1 VQLRPSQLP
10 LAKYHVSL
18 LVKLRP
24 ESGTRLDCSSRR
36 QAQPGAQESNEVDGV
51 VAAISKAA
59 WMLTSIA
66 PNHCY
71 GVGTVIV
78 YDAIVSR
85 IILKV
90 INILVGPRVTKEV

>member
-1 VQLRPSQLP
+1 
-10 LAKYHVSL
+10 
-18 LVKLRP
+18 
-24 ESGTRLDCSSRR
+24 
-36 QAQPGAQESNEVDGV
+36 
-51 VAAISKAA
+51 
-59 WMLTSIA
+59 MLTSIA

-90 INILVGPRVTKEV
+90 INILVGPRVTKEVEREGLHGEVVQHQGPTSAFGTGSTGNVPTLGRPRRERGLPPFAS